1 MEVISMDERKQFHP
15 VKLELTESAKK
26 MIFAAKVLRIIITPV
41 VFPIACIIGIY
52 KWTWETIGSIW

>member
-1 MEVISMDERKQFHP
+1 MDERKQFHP

-26 MIFAAKVLRIIITPV
+26 MMFIAKVLRIIITPV
-41 VFPIACIIGIY
+41 AFLIACIIRIY